1 MNYKQKIELQTHLSK
16 ILDKEFNI
24 FSGDDLYY
32 RQRIFKG
39 KSIKLHKDHIPIN
52 SKVCINTQKDYEYY
66 IGILLY
72 LHHQLE
78 LGVDPYLSLIH
89 I

>member
-1 MNYKQKIELQTHLSK
+1 MFGLTPKTLYAAMNYKQKIELQTHLSK

-32 RQRIFKG
+32 RQRIFTG

-52 SKVCINTQKDYEYY
+52 SKVCINTQKDYEKE
-66 IGILLY
+66 IKNVFENI
-72 LHHQLE
+72 
-78 LGVDPYLSLIH
+78 DSR
-89 I
+89 